1 MAMGPNLRS
10 LYMSGMYPLGVE
22 CRGCGHK
29 ALVPAERFG
38 GCKGDMT
45 ELRSLRLVCQSC
57 GSRER
62 ETTVF
67 LRAGEAEA
75 WLEGLSLSPMGGGG
89 PSF

>member
-1 MAMGPNLRS
+1 
-10 LYMSGMYPLGVE
+10 
-22 CRGCGHK
+22 
-29 ALVPAERFG
+29 
-38 GCKGDMT
+38 MT

-75 WLEGLSLSPMGGGG
+75 WLEGLTLSPMGGGR